1 MLSSGGNL
9 PRDAAET
16 DIDVEVGCP
25 ESRFKCVIVITIVV
39 GGNEI
44 CVKQLKIYCEQNLLL
59 RHLCSPKLNARTL
72 KITIF
77 CL

>member
-1 MLSSGGNL
+1 MLSSGENL

-16 DIDVEVGCP
+16 AIDVEVGCP
-25 ESRFKCVIVITIVV
+25 ESRIICVIVITIVV

-44 CVKQLKIYCEQNLLL
+44 CVKQLKMYCEQNLFL
-59 RHLCSPKLNARTL
+59 RHLCLPKLNAKTL